1 MKDDGMRSWRRA
13 AVVALGVIVVSVP
26 LYVARESQRD
36 VADSP
41 AAETVAGFV
50 GREKCVDC
58 HEGAYELWV
67 GSDHDNAM
75 DIANEQTVL
84 GNFNDAELEHDGITS
99 RFYRKDD
106 GYFVFTEGTGGEMA
120 EFEVLYTFGIEPL
133 QQYLVSFPGGRLQA
147 LSVAWDTEENRW
159 FDLYPKSTFS
169 PDDWLHWTRNGQ
181 NWNGMCAE
189 CHSTNL
195 KKNYDAATSS
205 FDTTWSEI
213 DVSCEACHGPASLH
227 LAWAEVD
234 PAARPEIKDYGLVV
248 NTGGLDSRQ
257 QVDLCA
263 PCHSRRSEFGD
274 YDHTQT
280 HFLDAHL
287 PSLLAEGTYH
297 VDGQILEED
306 YVWGS
311 FVQSKMYQS
320 GVWCS
325 DCHDAHSLALHK
337 EGNDLCLQCHQAA
350 TYDAY
355 EHHFHQKTVEGQP
368 SDGALCVKCHMPEQ
382 PFMVIDDRADHSI
395 RVPRPDLTRQLGVP
409 NACGQS
415 GCHDDQTVDWSVD
428 AFTQWYGTAR
438 RPHFGTVLAAAR
450 SGDPDA
456 VGGLILLAEDPLYP
470 AIVRATA
477 LHALQAF
484 PGPQAFGVVQRA
496 LADDEPLLRVTAVEV
511 VAADG
516 PEQMVELLAPLLF
529 DPVRVVRLRTAARL
543 NAVGREYF
551 THDQRQTLTK
561 ELDDFID
568 TMKASLDFA
577 ASGLT
582 LGNLYEEQRD
592 ATQAERF
599 YRTALEVDDLFFPA
613 KVNLAILLSQQGRIS
628 ESEQLLREVLE
639 AYPDQYDSSYS
650 LALLLVGEGRSDEA
664 LPYLARAAGGLP
676 QRARV
681 HYNYGL
687 LLAQLDNPQEA
698 ESALITARDLEPQN
712 IDYLFALVDFY
723 FKRGQLDAAL
733 EHAQRIISAHPQN
746 RLGYELKAS
755 IEASRR

>member
-1 MKDDGMRSWRRA
+1 MSDDGMRNWRRA
-13 AVVALGVIVVSVP
+13 AVVALGIIVVSVP
-26 LYVARESQRD
+26 LYVARESQRT
-36 VADSP
+36 VAEGP

-50 GREKCVDC
+50 GREKCIDC
-58 HEGAYELWV
+58 HEGAYESWV

-75 DIANEQTVL
+75 DIANEQTIR
-84 GNFNDAELEHDGITS
+84 GDFNDAELEHDGITS

-106 GYFVFTEGTGGEMA
+106 GYFVFTEGAGGEMA
-120 EFEVLYTFGIEPL
+120 EFKVLYTFGIEPL

-147 LSVAWDTEENRW
+147 LSVAWDTDDNRW
-159 FDLYPKSTFS
+159 FDLYPESTFS

-234 PAARPEIKDYGLVV
+234 PSARPEVEDYGLVV
-248 NTGGLDSRQ
+248 NTAGLDSRQ

-263 PCHSRRSEFGD
+263 PCHSRRSELGD

-280 HFLDAHL
+280 QFLDVHL

-382 PFMVIDDRADHSI
+382 PFMVIDERADHSI
-395 RVPRPDLTRQLGVP
+395 RVPRPDLTKELGVP

-428 AFTQWYGTAR
+428 AFTQWYGAAR
-438 RPHFGTVLAAAR
+438 KPHFGTVLAAAR
-450 SGDPDA
+450 SGDPNA
-456 VGGLILLAEDPLYP
+456 VGGLISLAEDPLYP

-484 PGPQAFGVVQRA
+484 PGQQTAGVMHRA
-496 LADDEPLLRVTAVEV
+496 LGDDEPLLRVTAVEV

-516 PEQMVELLAPLLF
+516 PEQMVELLVPLLF
-529 DPVRVVRLRTAARL
+529 DSVRVIRLRTAARL

-551 THDQRQTLTK
+551 THDQRQALTK
-561 ELDDFID
+561 ELDDFVE
-568 TMKASLDFA
+568 TMKGSLDFA

-592 ATQAERF
+592 ATQAEHF
-599 YRTALEVDDLFFPA
+599 YRKALEVDDLFFPA
-613 KVNLAILLSQQGRIS
+613 KVNLAILLSQQGRTG

-687 LLAQLDNPQEA
+687 LLAQLGNPQEA

-733 EHAQRIISAHPQN
+733 EQAERIIAAHPQN
-746 RLGYELKAS
+746 RLGYELKAR
-755 IEASRR
+755 IEASRQ

>member
-1 MKDDGMRSWRRA
+1 MSDEGMRSWRWA

-36 VADSP
+36 VAESP
-41 AAETVAGFV
+41 AAEAVAGFV
-50 GREKCVDC
+50 GREKCIDC

-106 GYFVFTEGTGGEMA
+106 GYFVFTEGAGGEMA

-147 LSVAWDTEENRW
+147 LSVAWDTDDNRW
-159 FDLYPKSTFS
+159 FDLYPESTFS
-169 PDDWLHWTRNGQ
+169 PDDWLHWTRTGQ

-234 PAARPEIKDYGLVV
+234 PSARPQIEDYGLVV
-248 NTGGLDSRQ
+248 NTAGLDSRQ

-263 PCHSRRSEFGD
+263 PCHSRRSELGD
-274 YDHTQT
+274 YDHAQT
-280 HFLDAHL
+280 HFLDVHL

-382 PFMVIDDRADHSI
+382 PFMVIDERADHSI
-395 RVPRPDLTRQLGVP
+395 RVPRPDLTKELGVP

-428 AFTQWYGTAR
+428 AFTQWYGAAR
-438 RPHFGTVLAAAR
+438 KPHFGTVLAAAR

-456 VGGLILLAEDPLYP
+456 VGGLISLAEDPLYP
-470 AIVRATA
+470 AIVRATV

-484 PGPQAFGVVQRA
+484 PGPQTAGVIHRA

-511 VAADG
+511 VAADS
-516 PEQMVELLAPLLF
+516 PEQMVELLVPLLF
-529 DPVRVVRLRTAARL
+529 DPVRVIRLRTAARL

-551 THDQRQTLTK
+551 THDQRQALTK
-561 ELDDFID
+561 ELDDFVE
-568 TMKASLDFA
+568 TMKGSLDFA

-592 ATQAERF
+592 ATQAEHF
-599 YRTALEVDDLFFPA
+599 YRKALEVDDLFFPA
-613 KVNLAILLSQQGRIS
+613 KVNLAILLSAQGRS
-628 ESEQLLREVLE
+628 GESEQLLREVLE

-687 LLAQLDNPQEA
+687 LLAQLGNPQEA

-733 EHAQRIISAHPQN
+733 EQAERIIAAHPQN
-746 RLGYELKAS
+746 RLGYELKAR
-755 IEASRR
+755 IEASRQ

>member
-428 AFTQWYGTAR
+428 AFTQWYGTTR

-450 SGDPDA
+450 SGDSDA
-456 VGGLILLAEDPLYP
+456 VEGLILLAEDPLYP

>member
-26 LYVARESQRD
+26 LYVTRESQRD

-159 FDLYPKSTFS
+159 FDLYPESTFS

-195 KKNYDAATSS
+195 NKNYDAATSS

-382 PFMVIDDRADHSI
+382 PFMVIDYRADHSI

-428 AFTQWYGTAR
+428 AFTQWYGTTR

-456 VGGLILLAEDPLYP
+456 VEGLILLAEDPLYP

-511 VAADG
+511 VAAGG

>member
-1 MKDDGMRSWRRA
+1 MSDDGMRSWRLA
-13 AVVALGVIVVSVP
+13 ALVALGVIVLSVP
-26 LYVARESQRD
+26 LYVARELQRSA
-36 VADSP
+36 VAVP
-41 AAETVAGFV
+41 AADPVAGFV
-50 GREKCVDC
+50 GRDQCIDC

-75 DIANEQTVL
+75 DIANEQTVR
-84 GNFNDAELEHDGITS
+84 GDFNDAELEHDGITS
-99 RFYRKDD
+99 RFFRKDD
-106 GYFVFTEGTGGEMA
+106 GYFVFTEGPGGEMT

-133 QQYLVSFPGGRLQA
+133 QQYLISFPGGRLQA

-159 FDLYPKSTFS
+159 FDLYPESTFS

-181 NWNGMCAE
+181 NWNGMCAD

-195 KKNYDAATSS
+195 QKNYDVATDS

-213 DVSCEACHGPASLH
+213 DVSCEACHGPGSLH
-227 LAWAEVD
+227 LAWAEID
-234 PAARPEIKDYGLVV
+234 PMARPSIEDYGLVV
-248 NTGGLDSRQ
+248 NTAGLDSRE

-263 PCHSRRSEFGD
+263 PCHSRRSELGD
-274 YDHTQT
+274 YDHSQT
-280 HFLDAHL
+280 YFLDTQL

-297 VDGQILEED
+297 VDGQIREEV

-350 TYDAY
+350 TFDAY

-382 PFMVIDDRADHSI
+382 PFMVIDYRADHSI
-395 RVPRPDLTRQLGVP
+395 RVPRPDLTKELGVP

-428 AFTQWYGTAR
+428 AFNQWYGAAR
-438 RPHFGTVLAAAR
+438 KPHFGTLLAKAR
-450 SGDPDA
+450 SGDSNSI
-456 VGGLILLAEDPLYP
+456 GGLISLVEDPLYP
-470 AIVRATA
+470 VIVRATA
-477 LHALQAF
+477 LDALRAF
-484 PGPQAFGVVQRA
+484 PGEQTSGVMQRA
-496 LADDEPLLRVTAVEV
+496 LADDEPLLRVTAVDTV
-511 VAADG
+511 MADS
-516 PEQMVELLAPLLF
+516 PEQTVELLAPLLF
-529 DPVRVVRLRTAARL
+529 DPVRVVRLRTASRL
-543 NAVGREYF
+543 SGLGREYF
-551 THDQRQTLTK
+551 THDQRQALTR
-561 ELDDFID
+561 ELDDFIE

-582 LGNLYEEQRD
+582 LGNLYEQQRD
-592 ATQAERF
+592 ATQAEYF

-613 KVNLAILLSQQGRIS
+613 KANLAILLSQQGRTN
-628 ESEQLLREVLE
+628 ESEQLLREVLRD
-639 AYPDQYDSSYS
+639 YPDQYDSAYS

-664 LPYLARAAGGLP
+664 LPYLARAAEGLP
-676 QRARV
+676 QRPRV

-687 LLAQLDNPQEA
+687 LLAQLGKPEEA
-698 ESALITARDLEPQN
+698 ESALNTARVLEPQS

-733 EHAQRIISAHPQN
+733 ENAERIISAHPQN
-746 RLGYELKAS
+746 RLGYELKAR
-755 IEASRR
+755 IEASRE

>member
-1 MKDDGMRSWRRA
+1 MSDEGMRSWRWA
-13 AVVALGVIVVSVP
+13 TVVALGVIVVSVP
-26 LYVARESQRD
+26 LYVARELQRD
-36 VADSP
+36 VAESP
-41 AAETVAGFV
+41 AVETVAGFV
-50 GREKCVDC
+50 GREKCIDC

-75 DIANEQTVL
+75 DHANEQTVT
-84 GNFNDAELEHDGITS
+84 GNFDDAELEHDGITS

-106 GYFVFTEGTGGEMA
+106 GYFVFTEGADGEMT

-147 LSVAWDTEENRW
+147 LSVAWDTEEKRW
-159 FDLYPKSTFS
+159 FDLYPESTFS

-195 KKNYDAATSS
+195 KKNYDAASSS

-213 DVSCEACHGPASLH
+213 DVSCEACHGPASIH
-227 LAWAEVD
+227 LAWAEVE
-234 PAARPEIKDYGLVV
+234 PSARPEIEDYGLVV
-248 NTGGLDSRQ
+248 NTASLDSRQ

-263 PCHSRRSEFGD
+263 PCHSRRSELGD

-280 HFLDAHL
+280 HFLDVQL

-382 PFMVIDDRADHSI
+382 PFMVIDERADHSI
-395 RVPRPDLTRQLGVP
+395 RVPRPDLTQQLGVP

-415 GCHDDQTVDWSVD
+415 GCHDDQTVDWSAD
-428 AFTQWYGTAR
+428 AYTQWYGAAR

-450 SGDPDA
+450 AGDPAA
-456 VGGLILLAEDPLYP
+456 VEGLILLVEDPLYP
-470 AIVRATA
+470 VIVRATA
-477 LHALQAF
+477 LEALQAF
-484 PGPQAFGVVQRA
+484 PGPQTAGVMQWA
-496 LADDEPLLRVTAVEV
+496 LADDEALLRVTAVQ
-511 VAADG
+511 AFMGDS
-516 PEQMVELLAPLLF
+516 PEQMVELLGPLLF
-529 DPVRVVRLRTAARL
+529 DPVRVIRLRAAARL

-551 THDQRQTLTK
+551 THDQRQALTK
-561 ELDDFID
+561 ELDDFVE

-592 ATQAERF
+592 ATQAEQF
-599 YRTALEVDDLFFPA
+599 YKTALEVDDLFFPA
-613 KVNLAILLSQQGRIS
+613 KVNLAILLSQQGRFG

-676 QRARV
+676 RRARV

-687 LLAQLDNPQEA
+687 LLAQLDYPQEA
-698 ESALITARDLEPQN
+698 ESALVRARDLEPQN

-723 FKRGQLDAAL
+723 FKRGQLEAAM

-746 RLGYELKAS
+746 RLGYELKAR
-755 IEASRR
+755 IEASRP

>member
-1 MKDDGMRSWRRA
+1 
-13 AVVALGVIVVSVP
+13 
-26 LYVARESQRD
+26 
-36 VADSP
+36 
-41 AAETVAGFV
+41 VAGFV

-428 AFTQWYGTAR
+428 AFTQWYGTTR

-450 SGDPDA
+450 SGDSDA
-456 VGGLILLAEDPLYP
+456 VEGLILLAEDPLYP

-529 DPVRVVRLRTAARL
+529 DSVRVVRLRTAARL

>member
-58 HEGAYELWV
+58 HEGAY
-67 GSDHDNAM
+67 
-75 DIANEQTVL
+75 
-84 GNFNDAELEHDGITS
+84 ELEHDGITS

-428 AFTQWYGTAR
+428 AFTQWYGTTR

-450 SGDPDA
+450 SGDSDA
-456 VGGLILLAEDPLYP
+456 VEGLILLAEDPLYP

-529 DPVRVVRLRTAARL
+529 DSVRVVRLRTAARL

>member
-1 MKDDGMRSWRRA
+1 MKDDGMRNWRRA
-13 AVVALGVIVVSVP
+13 AVVALGIIVVSVP

-36 VADSP
+36 VAESP
-41 AAETVAGFV
+41 AVETVAGFV
-50 GREKCVDC
+50 GREKCIDC

-84 GNFNDAELEHDGITS
+84 GDFNDAELEHDGITS

-106 GYFVFTEGTGGEMA
+106 GYFVFTEGAGGEMA

-133 QQYLVSFPGGRLQA
+133 QQYLVAFPGGRLQA
-147 LSVAWDTEENRW
+147 LSVAWDTEDNRW
-159 FDLYPKSTFS
+159 FDLYPDSTFS

-195 KKNYDAATSS
+195 KKNFNAATSS

-234 PAARPEIKDYGLVV
+234 PAARPEIEAYGLVV
-248 NTGGLDSRQ
+248 NTAGLDSRQ

-287 PSLLAEGTYH
+287 PSLLAEGIYH

-337 EGNDLCLQCHQAA
+337 EGNELCLQCHQAA

-395 RVPRPDLTRQLGVP
+395 RVPRPDLTQQLGVP

-415 GCHDDQTVDWSVD
+415 GCHDDQTVEWSVD
-428 AFTQWYGTAR
+428 AFTQWYGATR

-450 SGDPDA
+450 SGDSNA
-456 VGGLILLAEDPLYP
+456 VGGLIALADDPLYP

-484 PGPQAFGVVQRA
+484 PGPQTAGVVQRA

-516 PEQMVELLAPLLF
+516 PEQMVELLVPLLF
-529 DPVRVVRLRTAARL
+529 DPVRVIRLRTAARL

-551 THDQRQTLTK
+551 THDQRQALTK
-561 ELDDFID
+561 ELDDFIE

-613 KVNLAILLSQQGRIS
+613 KANLAILLSQQGRFD

-639 AYPDQYDSSYS
+639 AYPDQYDSAYS

-687 LLAQLDNPQEA
+687 LLAQLNNPQEA

-712 IDYLFALVDFY
+712 IDYLFALVDLY

-746 RLGYELKAS
+746 PLGYELKAR
-755 IEASRR
+755 IEASRQ

>member
-529 DPVRVVRLRTAARL
+529 DSVRVVRLRTAARL

>member
-159 FDLYPKSTFS
+159 FDLYPESTFS

-428 AFTQWYGTAR
+428 AFTQWYGTTR

-450 SGDPDA
+450 SGDSDA
-456 VGGLILLAEDPLYP
+456 VEGLILLAEDPLYP

>member
-159 FDLYPKSTFS
+159 FDLYPESTFS

-428 AFTQWYGTAR
+428 AFTQWYGTTR

-450 SGDPDA
+450 SGDSDA
-456 VGGLILLAEDPLYP
+456 VEGLILLAEDPLYP

-529 DPVRVVRLRTAARL
+529 DSVRVVRLRTAARL